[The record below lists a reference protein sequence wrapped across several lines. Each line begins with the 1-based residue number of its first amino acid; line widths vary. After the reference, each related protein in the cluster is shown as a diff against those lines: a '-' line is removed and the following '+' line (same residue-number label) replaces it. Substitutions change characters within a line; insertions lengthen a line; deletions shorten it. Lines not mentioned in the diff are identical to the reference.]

1 MYTPVIIDT
10 DISNNHFQIATMFI
24 CRYFSNSI
32 DILGYS
38 DVGFSN
44 HIFGVLNIMKNAV
57 SYLEHT
63 LRIGSVKKFE

>member
-1 MYTPVIIDT
+1 
-10 DISNNHFQIATMFI
+10 MFI